1 MVGLNEERIKELAER
16 VGLKIVKNEDGTVS
30 YQSVGGGLES
40 SLFRKMEEF
49 NHLIDVE
56 IGRK

>member
-1 MVGLNEERIKELAER
+1 MVRLNEERIKELAKR

-30 YQSVGGGLES
+30 YQSVGGLES
-40 SLFRKMEEF
+40 SLFRKIEEF